1 MAEGT
6 ARCGRG
12 YGKGRPKAGRGVAEG
27 GRRPL
32 RKSWFP
38 NVKKVIPKCKFFQ
51 NETSK
56 LIFFRARLRR
66 AIKCLSLPFAGPPG
80 SRFFVPV
87 HLEQGGGGGGELAYH
102 DVFSLMNVMFF

>member
-1 MAEGT
+1 MAEGP
-6 ARCGRG
+6 AR
-12 YGKGRPKAGRGVAEG
+12 V

-32 RKSWFP
+32 RKSRFQ
-38 NVKKVIPKCKFFQ
+38 NVKKVISKCEIFQ

-56 LIFFRARLRR
+56 LFFRARLRR